1 MAFFPKLS
9 TSTLAL
15 LREHLAAL
23 QSRRGSTFA
32 TAEVVRFA
40 SELRGDVA
48 ISVDFTATEE
58 LGAPVV
64 FLHQEIPPLPTP
76 YLDQPPRREREVAA
90 LVTEGVTNKE
100 IARRLGISVLTVKD
114 HVHHILAK
122 T

>member
-1 MAFFPKLS
+1 V
-9 TSTLAL
+9 
-15 LREHLAAL
+15 AL

-32 TAEVVRFA
+32 TAEIVRLA

-64 FLHQEIPPLPTP
+64 FLHQKTLPLPVA
-76 YLDQPPRREREVAA
+76 YLDQLTRREREVAA
-90 LVTEGVTNKE
+90 VVTEGATNKE
-100 IARRLGISVLTVKD
+100 IAQRLGISVLTVKD

-122 T
+122 TGLSSRAALIAARR